1 MRSLLYKLQ
10 DTYEISKSSRDLF
23 CATYQYLSR
32 ARVRNSPTTRNRDE
46 MRPGLANTVLW
57 GTVRGYYSVYRLFL
71 AMCST
76 RQDLLLICI
85 SYFLESTIRFLD
97 LLCLELAREKNW

>member
-46 MRPGLANTVLW
+46 MRPGLANTVQYYGVQYG
-57 GTVRGYYSVYRLFL
+57 GTTVCTDCFWLC
-71 AMCST
+71 AQ
-76 RQDLLLICI
+76 QDKIFC
-85 SYFLESTIRFLD
+85 
-97 LLCLELAREKNW
+97 